1 MEPSI
6 GELHHETL
14 TRITCIYLSTVSQL
28 QYIRQRSLVMAPA
41 YCTNQFHPPDFEAQ
55 FSSMAVSAKLA
66 KVLVFMLLMQIL
78 DSAKARTLELHA
90 RVAGELLEDSH
101 GEETAEWQQPT
112 SPGHS
117 PSIGHGNPP
126 GAQQP
131 TSPGHSPSVGHG
143 SHPDTQT

>member
-1 MEPSI
+1 
-6 GELHHETL
+6 
-14 TRITCIYLSTVSQL
+14 
-28 QYIRQRSLVMAPA
+28 MAPA
-41 YCTNQFHPPDFEAQ
+41 YCTSQSPPPVFQAQ
-55 FSSMAVSAKLA
+55 FSSMAVSAKVA
-66 KVLVFMLLMQIL
+66 KVLVFILLIQIL
-78 DSAKARTLELHA
+78 DSAKPRTLEHHA

-117 PSIGHGNPP
+117 PSIGHGNLP

-143 SHPDTQT
+143 SYPDTQT